1 MAASTTEILLRRKRR
16 NRYKLKKVASV
27 GRLRLSVFRSNMHIY
42 AQVID
47 DATHHTIASAS
58 TIEAN
63 FPASSKT
70 TNKEAA
76 TVVGKL
82 IAERATAAGAK
93 EVYFDRGS
101 YLYHGRVK
109 ALADSARENGL
120 VF

>member
-16 NRYKLKKVASV
+16 NRYKLKKVASA
-27 GRLRLSVFRSNMHIY
+27 GRLRLSIFRSNMHVY

-47 DATHHTIASAS
+47 DAKRHTVAAAS
-58 TIEAN
+58 TVEPT
-63 FPASSKT
+63 FSASSKT

-76 TVVGKL
+76 AIIGKM
-82 IAERATAAGAK
+82 IAERALAAGVK